1 MYAAHAKRMA
11 VERLNVLKSAMIS
24 GVWGNSNYDDD
35 KQSRDKI
42 LHNIDEFYDRA
53 LNEIYT
59 GVEEEVE
66 IDQDNPFFA
75 AMKRPEVLQMRIDN
89 QSAEELHERTA

>member
-11 VERLNVLKSAMIS
+11 VERLNNLKNSMIS

-35 KQSRDKI
+35 KQSREKI
-42 LHNIDEFYDRA
+42 LHNIDDFYDRA
-53 LNEIYT
+53 LAEIY
-59 GVEEEVE
+59 GVESEVE
-66 IDQDNPFFA
+66 IDQDDPFFA

-89 QSAEELHERTA
+89 QSVEELHERHP